1 MNTNMKRFGITLL
14 TAIVGGA
21 VAIGAYKLLEDK
33 TASQSIDEKQKTYFA
48 SNPLPAINSSAGEVD
63 FTQAAA
69 LVTPGVVHLKTTY
82 NGSSS
87 GEGGGR
93 DPFGDMFED
102 FFGRRGRSGPAMGSG
117 SGVLVTTDGYIMTNN
132 HVVEDADKIDVVLP
146 NKKTYS
152 AKVIGRDPNTD
163 LALVKINANN
173 LPIVKLGNS
182 DDVRIGE
189 WVLAVGYPL
198 SLQSTVTAGI
208 VSAKTRAIGIIGQSQ
223 QQRNQDPEAVPVNS
237 AIESFIQT
245 DAVINRGN
253 SGGALVNAKGEL
265 IGINAAIASQ
275 SGTYEGYGFAIPV
288 NLARKIMDDF
298 LKYGEVKRGFIG
310 IQFTELDTDNAKRL
324 NITEIDGLYVS
335 DVVEGGA
342 AKAVGIKRG
351 DIITKL
357 NGKDVTSSAE
367 FQETIGRL
375 SPGDKVK
382 LGVLREGNVKTY
394 DITLKGDSGTG
405 TKLASNSA
413 SSAELYNKL
422 GAGFAPVDAATKRKF
437 GISSGVKVTSV
448 AKGKLM
454 DYYDIPQGIIITN
467 VNGKPVNNVDDVE
480 NALAEGRN
488 NMVAISGVS
497 EDGSRFTYTFPTK

>member
-21 VAIGAYKLLEDK
+21 VAIGAYKLMEEK

-69 LVTPGVVHLKTTY
+69 LVSPGVVHLKTTY
-82 NGSSS
+82 NNAPS
-87 GEGGGR
+87 GGGGQ

-198 SLQSTVTAGI
+198 SLNSTVTAGI
-208 VSAKTRAIGIIGQSQ
+208 VSAKTRSIGIIGQSQ
-223 QQRNQDPEAVPVNS
+223 QQRNQDPEAIPVNA

-275 SGTYEGYGFAIPV
+275 GGNYEGYGFAIPV

-298 LKYGEVKRGFIG
+298 LKYGEVKRGYIG

-342 AKAVGIKRG
+342 AKAAGIKRG

-357 NGKDVTSSAE
+357 NGKDILSSAE

-375 SPGDKVK
+375 SPGDEVK
-382 LGVLREGNVKTY
+382 LGVLREGNIKNY
-394 DITLKGDSGTG
+394 NITLKGESGTG
-405 TKLASNSA
+405 AKLAANSA

-422 GAGFAPVDAATKRKF
+422 GAGFAPIDAATKRKF
-437 GISSGVKVTSV
+437 GINSGVKVTSI

-454 DYYDIPQGIIITN
+454 DYYEIPQGIIITY

-480 NALAEGRN
+480 NALAQGRN
-488 NMVAISGVS
+488 NMIAISGIS
-497 EDGSRFTYTFPTK
+497 PDGAKFTYTFPTK